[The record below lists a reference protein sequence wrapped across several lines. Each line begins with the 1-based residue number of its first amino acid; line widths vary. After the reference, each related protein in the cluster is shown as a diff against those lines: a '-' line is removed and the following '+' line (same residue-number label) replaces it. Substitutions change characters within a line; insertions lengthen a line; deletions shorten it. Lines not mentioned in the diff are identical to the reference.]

1 MANTMNSESL
11 VIIPTYNE
19 ASNLKRLLPM
29 LMQLEPEIDVLFVDD
44 NSPDGTQ
51 EVIKRFQEEY
61 TGRIHLISRA
71 SKSGLG
77 SAYVAGF
84 KFALESDYTYICEM
98 DADFS
103 HDPGDLPLLIEEA
116 RTQPPALIIGSRY
129 HNGISIVNWPLSR
142 LILSYSANV
151 YARIITGLPV
161 FDTTAGFKCFH
172 RKVLEAIPL
181 ERIKS
186 NGYAFQIEMHYR
198 AWKAGFNLKE
208 VSIIFREREEGESK
222 MSKNIIFEAV
232 WMVWAL
238 KLRSLIN
245 RL

>member
-1 MANTMNSESL
+1 MSDTL

-19 ASNLKRLLPM
+19 AANVARLIPVMMSLKPDADL
-29 LMQLEPEIDVLFVDD
+29 LFVDD

-51 EVIKRFQEEY
+51 EIINKHREVFP
-61 TGRIHLISRA
+61 GRIHLLARKE
-71 SKSGLG
+71 KSGLG

-84 KFALESDYTYICEM
+84 RYALEKDYTYICEM

-103 HDPGDLPLLIEEA
+103 HDPNDIPKLVEA
-116 RTQPPALIIGSRY
+116 AKNGNASLVIGSRY

-142 LILSYSANV
+142 LILSYSANL
-151 YARIITGLPV
+151 YARLITGLPV
-161 FDTTAGFKCFH
+161 KDTTAGFKCF
-172 RKVLEAIPL
+172 RREVLEAIPL
-181 ERIKS
+181 DRIKS
-186 NGYAFQIEMHYR
+186 NGYAFQIEMHFR
-198 AWKAGFNLKE
+198 AWMAGFNLSE

-222 MSKNIIFEAV
+222 MSGNIIFEAV